1 MGADGTI
8 LWSFDLKNSKNCER
22 ISLDVNGIIQFIV
35 KSTCRKTL
43 IFAKLEYLTIFA
55 IWNFPMARKYKYNT
69 KTLSYERIELSFKDY
84 FLKILGYAATGM
96 VFAVIFILL
105 TYTVF
110 DSPKEKM
117 LKQEN
122 KQLQLQYQLLNKRL
136 DQFADVL
143 KDIQKRDD
151 NIYRVIFEAEP
162 IPDNIRE
169 AGFGGVNRYENLE
182 GFESSDLLVNTSKK
196 LDKLTKQLYI
206 QSKSYDEVFEMAK
219 RKEDMLASIPSIM
232 PIANKDLTRMSS
244 GYGMRTHPILKI
256 PLMHYGQDFTAKTG
270 TEIYSSGNGIIKQVK
285 RSNRGYGNHIIID
298 HGYGY
303 ETLYAHLSKFNVRR
317 GQKVK
322 RGDVIGFVGNTGRST
337 APHLH
342 YEVMKNG
349 KKINPINFYYN
360 DLSPQQYEE
369 MIKISSAPIQSFD

>member
-1 MGADGTI
+1 
-8 LWSFDLKNSKNCER
+8 
-22 ISLDVNGIIQFIV
+22 
-35 KSTCRKTL
+35 
-43 IFAKLEYLTIFA
+43 
-55 IWNFPMARKYKYNT
+55 MARKYKYNT
-69 KTLSYERIELSFKDY
+69 KTLSYEKIDPKFKDY
-84 FLKILGYAATGM
+84 ALKILGYATTGA
-96 VFAVIFILL
+96 VFAVIFITL
-105 TYTVF
+105 TYTVY
-110 DSPKEKM
+110 DSPKEKT
-117 LKQEN
+117 LKLEN
-122 KQLQLQYQLLNKRL
+122 EQLQLQYQVLNKRL

-162 IPDNIRE
+162 IPENIRE

-182 GFESSDLLVNTSKK
+182 GFEKSELLVNTTKK

-219 RKEDMLASIPSIM
+219 RKEDMLVSIPSIM
-232 PIANKDLTRMSS
+232 PISNKDLTRMSS

-256 PLMHYGQDFTAKTG
+256 PLMHTGQDFSAKTG
-270 TEIYSSGNGIIKQVK
+270 TEIYSTGTGVIKLIK

-303 ETLYAHLSKFNVRR
+303 ETLYAHMVKFNVRK
-317 GQKVK
+317 GQKIT
-322 RGDVIGFVGNTGRST
+322 RGEVIGFVGNTGRST

-360 DLSPQQYEE
+360 DLTPSQYEE
-369 MIKISSAPIQSFD
+369 MINISTAPIQSFD